1 MLISDLNI
9 LSSGPQISI
18 PVPLSLDHPQV
29 RWITQSVGKVYK
41 LTRVIKRDEVHI
53 KFQHSVDLVYV
64 QHVLPTSFD
73 KKYENSES
81 KHTWPYGN
89 RELKIC

>member
-18 PVPLSLDHPQV
+18 PVPLSLDHPQLQRV
-29 RWITQSVGKVYK
+29 TQLVGKVYK

-53 KFQHSVDLVYV
+53 KVPAFSRFS
-64 QHVLPTSFD
+64 TCTARAANIF
-73 KKYENSES
+73 
-81 KHTWPYGN
+81 
-89 RELKIC
+89 